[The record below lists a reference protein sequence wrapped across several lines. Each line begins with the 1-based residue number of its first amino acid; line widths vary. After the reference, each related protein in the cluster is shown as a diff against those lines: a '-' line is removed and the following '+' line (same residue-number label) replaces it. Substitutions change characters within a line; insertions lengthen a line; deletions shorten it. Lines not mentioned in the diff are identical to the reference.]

1 MKLLI
6 VDDNADDVEL
16 IVAELRRFGFDP
28 DYVQVYTLDLVE
40 AAILNEPW
48 SAVISDYQLPGFNAM
63 DVLQAV
69 RKHDRE
75 VPIIVVSGMLG
86 EEKAVELMRAGANDY
101 IIKDRLARLGSAVE
115 REVRDV
121 QLRHERRMLFDA
133 FRRSE
138 DRYRRIFEKAPIG
151 VVTTTADGVVLAV
164 NERFARKLG
173 LEREALA
180 GMRLEQLIH
189 PDDVALT
196 STGGRVQQRFLRAD
210 GEVVWASVTAAPV
223 SGDDDVIE
231 QVIWLVQDITEQ
243 RATQEK
249 LALQALLLDAVDQA
263 VVATD
268 LRGNFTY
275 WNRFASELY
284 GWSAEEA
291 VGQNLSTLS
300 RSEISFGEV
309 KAVMRE
315 VAQGHGWS
323 GEIVLHK
330 RDGTPF
336 PSWII
341 SSPLFDD
348 AGRVKGLV
356 GVSYDITERKQQELE
371 LERRAEQQT
380 VVANLGQAAL
390 RGEPMDVLIER
401 TTEFVTNLLDV
412 DICGILQ
419 LEGGRF
425 RWVGARGWD
434 HTVTIGQ
441 EIDASEPSLALHT
454 LQQGEPVVV
463 TDLAG
468 DTRFPPPP
476 ILLANGVVSSV
487 TVPIST
493 GRMAAWGVLGA
504 MSRRPRQFNTL
515 DVDFLRAVATVLA
528 QAAERDRVEQ
538 QLVQHA
544 AQQSAI
550 AELSRIAL
558 RSVDEAIDT
567 ACDIV
572 TNTLD
577 VPHAMVLL
585 LDPNGSTLRYRAGR
599 CWIPTDELTLPLSD
613 GSALAK
619 AALRDEPVRLHEID
633 HDAATHNGI
642 AVPVASSNAR
652 FGVLAAYAQGDRVL
666 ADADLEFMQ
675 SVANILA
682 DAMERE
688 RASRALSASQERY
701 REVVEGASEVIFTV
715 SADGRFLSLNRAF
728 EQTTGWTVEEWL
740 GRPLLGIVHPEDSTL
755 AHAVMARLIEEQQP
769 AAAEIRIMGCE
780 GDVLLDVNLFPKVE
794 NGTTSTIFG
803 FARDITAA
811 RRADEERRKL
821 EGKLEQA
828 GRLTSL
834 GRMAATIA
842 HEFNNVL
849 MGISPFVEVIRRGR
863 NIEASLDHIGRAV
876 KRGKRITED
885 ILRFTRPAQP
895 QRTGFDVTRWIDDI
909 ALEGRSL
916 VPPGCFIETAVL
928 SRNLTVNG
936 DPHQLQQVFSNLIL
950 NARDAMPGGGT
961 LSISVVREPADARLP
976 FALSARPDAFAH
988 FIVRDTGSGMS
999 EETLRHIFEPLFT
1012 TKKNGTGLGLPVA
1025 HQVVQL
1031 HGGEMFVESL
1041 LGFGTTFHIFLPLAD
1056 AGAATPEVE
1065 DILPPTAGRHVL
1077 LVEDDRTVA
1086 TGLVAVLE
1094 LEGLRVDV
1102 VETGADAIRALDTLL
1117 PDVVVLDVGL
1127 PDMDGTAVYEAI
1139 AAKMPDLPVIFST
1152 GHADRAMLD
1161 SVLELPNVG
1170 YLLKPY
1176 QSNILLRAI
1185 EDVLPS
1191 DEPITPGR

>member
-28 DYVQVYTLDLVE
+28 DYVQVYALDIVE
-40 AAILNEPW
+40 AAIRNEPW
-48 SAVISDYQLPGFNAM
+48 SAVISDYHLPGFTGM
-63 DVLQAV
+63 DVLLAV

-75 VPIIVVSGMLG
+75 VPFIVVSGNLG
-86 EEKAVELMRAGANDY
+86 EERAVDLIRAGANDY

-115 REVRDV
+115 REIRDV
-121 QLRHERRMLFDA
+121 QLRQERRMLFDA

-151 VVTTTADGVVLAV
+151 VVNTTADGIVLAV
-164 NERFARKLG
+164 NERFARMLG
-173 LEREALA
+173 YEREVLA
-180 GMRLEQLIH
+180 GLRLEQLIH
-189 PDDVALT
+189 PDDVTLT
-196 STGGRVQQRFLRAD
+196 STTGRFRQRYLRAD
-210 GEVVWASVTAAPV
+210 SEVVWASVTAALIA
-223 SGDDDVIE
+223 GDDMAVE
-231 QVIWLVQDITEQ
+231 QVVWLVEDITAQ
-243 RATQEK
+243 RAAQEK
-249 LALQALLLDAVDQA
+249 LSLQALLLDAVDQA

-268 LRGNFTY
+268 IRGNLTY

-284 GWSAEEA
+284 GWSGEEA
-291 VGQNLSTLS
+291 AGRNLTTLS
-300 RSEISFGEV
+300 RSETANDELSGLLQQAAE
-309 KAVMRE
+309 
-315 VAQGHGWS
+315 GHGWS

-330 RDGTPF
+330 RDGTAF

-341 SSPLFDD
+341 SSPLVDA
-348 AGRVKGLV
+348 AGRISGLV

-390 RGEPMDVLIER
+390 RGEPMELLVER
-401 TTEFVTNLLDV
+401 TTEIITNLLNV
-412 DICGILQ
+412 DISGILQ
-419 LEGGRF
+419 LENGRF

-434 HTVTIGQ
+434 ETVNSGD
-441 EIDASEPSLALHT
+441 EIDAGWPSLALHT
-454 LQQGEPVVV
+454 LEQGEPVVV
-463 TDLAG
+463 TDLTT
-468 DTRFPPPP
+468 DSRFPLPA
-476 ILLANGVVSSV
+476 ILAANGVASSL

-493 GRMAAWGVLGA
+493 GRVAAWGVLGA
-504 MSRRPRQFNTL
+504 MSRRPRQFTTL

-558 RSVDEAIDT
+558 RSVDKAVDT
-567 ACDIV
+567 ACNIV
-572 TNTLD
+572 TD
-577 VPHAMVLL
+577 VLHVAHAVVFL
-585 LDPNGSTLRYRAGR
+585 LDADRLLLRYRAGR
-599 CWIPTDELTLPLSD
+599 CWMPAEQMNFPLD
-613 GSALAK
+613 GGSAI
-619 AALRDEPVRLHEID
+619 AAALLRDEPVRLEAA
-633 HDAATHNGI
+633 DAAGDGI
-642 AVPVASSNAR
+642 AVPVTSSNAR
-652 FGVLAAYAQGDRVL
+652 FGVLTARTHGERPL
-666 ADADLEFMQ
+666 LEADLEFMQ

-688 RASRALSASQERY
+688 RASQALSASQERY

-715 SADGRFLSLNRAF
+715 SADGRFLSLNNAF
-728 EQTTGWTVEEWL
+728 EQTTGWTVAEWL
-740 GRPLLGIVHPEDSTL
+740 GRPLLGLVHPEDTTL
-755 AHAVMARLIEEQQP
+755 VHAVMARLIDERHP
-769 AAAEIRIMGCE
+769 ASAEIRVMGCE
-780 GDVLLDVNLFPKVE
+780 GDVLLDVNCFPKVE
-794 NGTTSTIFG
+794 NGKTSTVFG

-811 RRADEERRKL
+811 RRAEEERRKL

-895 QRTGFDVTRWIDDI
+895 QRTGFDVSRWIDDI

-916 VPPGCFIETAVL
+916 VPAGCYIETEVL

-936 DPHQLQQVFSNLIL
+936 DPNQLQQVFSNLIL

-961 LSISVVREPADARLP
+961 LSISVVREAADARLP
-976 FALSARPDAFAH
+976 FALSGRPDTFAH
-988 FIVRDTGSGMS
+988 FTVRDTGSGMS

-1012 TKKNGTGLGLPVA
+1012 TKTNGTGLGLPVA

-1031 HGGEMFVESL
+1031 HGGEMFVESRL
-1041 LGFGTTFHIFLPLAD
+1041 HFGTTFHIFLPLAD
-1056 AGAATPEVE
+1056 SGAVAPEVE
-1065 DILPPTAGRHVL
+1065 EALPPIAGRHVL

-1094 LEGLRVDV
+1094 MEGLRVDV
-1102 VETGADAIRALDTLL
+1102 VETGADAIRALDRIQ

-1127 PDMDGTAVYEAI
+1127 PDMDGTAVYDAI
-1139 AAKMPDLPVIFST
+1139 AAKMPNLPVIFST

-1161 SVLELPNVG
+1161 SVLALPNVG

-1191 DEPITPGR
+1191 DVETPTGRVR

>member
-6 VDDNADDVEL
+6 VEDNADDVEL
-16 IVAELRRFGFDP
+16 TLAELRRFGFDP
-28 DYVQVYTLDLVE
+28 DYAQVQSLDVLE
-40 AAILNEPW
+40 AAIRNEPW
-48 SAVISDYQLPGFNAM
+48 SAVISDYHLPGFTAM
-63 DVLQAV
+63 DVLQVV
-69 RKHDRE
+69 RRYDRE
-75 VPIIVVSGMLG
+75 VPFIVVSGNLG
-86 EEKAVELMRAGANDY
+86 EERAVELIRAGANDY
-101 IIKDRLARLGSAVE
+101 IMKDRLARLGSAVE
-115 REVRDV
+115 RELRDV

-151 VVTTTADGVVLAV
+151 VATTTSDGALLAV
-164 NERFARKLG
+164 NERFAKMLRY
-173 LEREALA
+173 EREALA
-180 GMRLEQLIH
+180 GLRLAQLIH
-189 PDDVALT
+189 PDDVDLP
-196 STGGRVQQRFLRAD
+196 SDKGRFQQRYLRRD
-210 GEVVWASVTAAPV
+210 GEVVWTSVTAAPV
-223 SGDDDVIE
+223 AGDDGAVE
-231 QVIWLVQDITEQ
+231 QVVWLVEDVTAQ
-243 RATQEK
+243 RAAQEK

-268 LRGNFTY
+268 PRGNFTY
-275 WNRFASELY
+275 WNRFAAELY

-300 RSEISFGEV
+300 RSEASYREV
-309 KAVMRE
+309 KEVMRE
-315 VAQGHGWS
+315 VSQGHGWS

-330 RDGTPF
+330 RDGTAF

-341 SSPLFDD
+341 SSPLLDK
-348 AGRVKGLV
+348 AGHVNGLV
-356 GVSYDITERKQQELE
+356 GVSYDITEQKRQELE

-390 RGEPMDVLIER
+390 RGEPMEVLLDR
-401 TTEFVTNLLDV
+401 ATEVVTNLLDV
-412 DICGILQ
+412 EISGILRA
-419 LEGGRF
+419 ENGSF
-425 RWVGARGWD
+425 RWMAGRGWN
-434 HTVTIGQ
+434 
-441 EIDASEPSLALHT
+441 ASVAGTRVDLREASLALYT
-454 LQQGEPVVV
+454 LQLGEPVVV
-463 TDLAG
+463 TNLAEE
-468 DTRFPPPP
+468 TRFAPPP
-476 ILLANGVVSSV
+476 ILVANGVVSSV

-493 GRMAAWGVLGA
+493 GRAWGILGA
-504 MSRRPRQFNTL
+504 LTRKLRQFTTL
-515 DVDFLRAVATVLA
+515 DVDFLRAIATVLA

-538 QLVQHA
+538 QLVLHA

-550 AELSRIAL
+550 AELSRVAL
-558 RSVDEAIDT
+558 RSVDDAIDT
-567 ACDIV
+567 ACHIV
-572 TNTLD
+572 SDVLEVEHAVVFTLD
-577 VPHAMVLL
+577 AERRL
-585 LDPNGSTLRYRAGR
+585 LRYRAGR
-599 CWIPTDELTLPLSD
+599 CWLPAERMNLPLD
-613 GSALAK
+613 GDSPIA
-619 AALRDEPVRLHEID
+619 AALVSNEPLRLEGGSGMD
-633 HDAATHNGI
+633 SGSGLDGGV
-642 AVPVASSNAR
+642 AVPVSSSNAP
-652 FGVLAAYAQGDRVL
+652 FGVLAARTRGEGML
-666 ADADLEFMQ
+666 GDADLEFMQ

-701 REVVEGASEVIFTV
+701 REVVEGASEIIFTV
-715 SADGRFLSLNRAF
+715 STDGRFLSLNNAF
-728 EQTTGWTVEEWL
+728 EQITGWQVEEWL
-740 GRPLLGIVHPEDSTL
+740 GRPLLGLVHPDDLPL
-755 AHAVMARLIEEQQP
+755 AQEILTKLLEQLQPVSAEVRVM
-769 AAAEIRIMGCE
+769 GSE
-780 GDVLLDVNLFPKVE
+780 GDLLLDVTSFPKIE
-794 NGTTSTIFG
+794 NGKASTIFG

-895 QRTGFDVTRWIDDI
+895 QRTGFDVTAWIDNI

-916 VPPGCFIETAVL
+916 VPPGCVIETAVL
-928 SRNLTVNG
+928 TKNLSVNG
-936 DPHQLQQVFSNLIL
+936 DPNQLQQVFSNLIL
-950 NARDAMPGGGT
+950 NARDAMPHGGT
-961 LSISVVREPADARLP
+961 LSISVLREPPDARLP
-976 FALSARPDAFAH
+976 FGPIAHPENFAH

-1031 HGGEMFVESL
+1031 HGGEIFIESA
-1041 LGFGTTFHIFLPLAD
+1041 LGFGTTFHIFLPLAQ
-1056 AGAATPEVE
+1056 AGAAAPEVE
-1065 DILPPTAGRHVL
+1065 EAPPPIAGRHVL

-1094 LEGLRVDV
+1094 MGGLRVDV
-1102 VETGADAIRALDTLL
+1102 VETGAEAIRLVDRIQ

-1127 PDMDGTAVYEAI
+1127 PDMEGTTVYEAI
-1139 AAKMPDLPVIFST
+1139 AAKMPNLPVIFST

-1161 SVLELPNVG
+1161 AVLELPHVG

-1176 QSNILLRAI
+1176 ESKVLLRAI
-1185 EDVLPS
+1185 EEVLPS
-1191 DEPITPGR
+1191 PVAPVR

>member
-28 DYVQVYTLDLVE
+28 DYVQVYSLDIVE
-40 AAILNEPW
+40 AAIRNEPW
-48 SAVISDYQLPGFNAM
+48 SAVISDYHLPGFTGM
-63 DVLQAV
+63 DVLLAV

-75 VPIIVVSGMLG
+75 VPFIVVSGNLG
-86 EEKAVELMRAGANDY
+86 EERAVDLIRAGANDY

-115 REVRDV
+115 RELRDV

-173 LEREALA
+173 YEREALA
-180 GMRLEQLIH
+180 GLRLEQLIH
-189 PDDVALT
+189 PDDVTLT
-196 STGGRVQQRFLRAD
+196 STTGRFQQRYLRAD
-210 GEVVWASVTAAPV
+210 GEVVLTSVTAAPIT
-223 SGDDDVIE
+223 GDDMEVE
-231 QVIWLVQDITEQ
+231 QVVWLVE
-243 RATQEK
+243 
-249 LALQALLLDAVDQA
+249 
-263 VVATD
+263 
-268 LRGNFTY
+268 
-275 WNRFASELY
+275 
-284 GWSAEEA
+284 
-291 VGQNLSTLS
+291 
-300 RSEISFGEV
+300 
-309 KAVMRE
+309 
-315 VAQGHGWS
+315 
-323 GEIVLHK
+323 
-330 RDGTPF
+330 
-336 PSWII
+336 
-341 SSPLFDD
+341 
-348 AGRVKGLV
+348 
-356 GVSYDITERKQQELE
+356 DITERKQQELE

-390 RGEPMDVLIER
+390 RGEPMELLVER
-401 TTEFVTNLLDV
+401 TTEIITNLLDV

-419 LEGGRF
+419 LENGRF

-434 HTVTIGQ
+434 ETVKIGD
-441 EIDASEPSLALHT
+441 EIDARHPSLALHT

-463 TDLAG
+463 ADLAA
-468 DTRFPPPP
+468 DARFPLPA
-476 ILLANGVVSSV
+476 ILAANGVTSSV

-493 GRMAAWGVLGA
+493 GRVAAWGVLGA
-504 MSRRPRQFNTL
+504 MSRRPRQFTTL

-538 QLVQHA
+538 QLVLHA

-567 ACDIV
+567 ACTIV
-572 TNTLD
+572 TDVLD
-577 VPHAMVLL
+577 VAHAVVFL
-585 LDPNGSTLRYRAGR
+585 LDADRLLLRYRAGR
-599 CWIPTDELTLPLSD
+599 CWMPVEQMNLPLGG
-613 GSALAK
+613 GSPIAAAL
-619 AALRDEPVRLHEID
+619 LRDEPVRLEPPAD
-633 HDAATHNGI
+633 GADGADAYVAGDGI
-642 AVPVASSNAR
+642 AVPVASSNAG
-652 FGVLAAYAQGDRVL
+652 FGVLTARTDGERPL
-666 ADADLEFMQ
+666 LDADLEFLQ

-688 RASRALSASQERY
+688 RASQALSASQERY
-701 REVVEGASEVIFTV
+701 REVIEGASEVIFTV
-715 SADGRFLSLNRAF
+715 SADGRFLSLNNAF

-740 GRPLLGIVHPEDSTL
+740 GRPLLGLVHPEDTTL
-755 AHAVMARLIEEQQP
+755 VHAIMARLIDERQP
-769 AAAEIRIMGCE
+769 ASAEIRIMGSE
-780 GDVLLDVNLFPKVE
+780 GDVLLDVNCFPKVE
-794 NGTTSTIFG
+794 NGKTSTVFG

-811 RRADEERRKL
+811 RRAEEERRKL

-895 QRTGFDVTRWIDDI
+895 QRTGFEVSRWIDDI

-916 VPPGCFIETAVL
+916 MPAGCFIETAVL

-936 DPHQLQQVFSNLIL
+936 DPNQLQQVFSNLIL

-961 LSISVVREPADARLP
+961 LSISVIREARDARLP
-976 FALSARPDAFAH
+976 FALSGRPDTFAH

-1031 HGGEMFVESL
+1031 HGGEMFVESML
-1041 LGFGTTFHIFLPLAD
+1041 DFGTTFHIFLPLAD
-1056 AGAATPEVE
+1056 SGAVAPEVE
-1065 DILPPTAGRHVL
+1065 EALPPIAGRHVL

-1102 VETGADAIRALDTLL
+1102 VETGADAIRALDRIL

-1127 PDMDGTAVYEAI
+1127 PDMDGTAVYDAI
-1139 AAKMPDLPVIFST
+1139 AAKMPNLPVIFST

-1191 DEPITPGR
+1191 DTPSPTGRVR